1 MMGACVAA
9 QIDKDYY
16 VLALRMLFLVLR
28 VVLGFLVFR
37 WSSTPSV
44 QGLYRRNTRTIMLI
58 VSKVV
63 TVECITHTLPPPFPH
78 LVFSCHFLQWSSDAP
93 PRRAPNEMDGQAR
106 KGQNRARVEWT
117 DGTDASYQWAMD
129 RMADLPPPPD
139 SVDGNG
145 DNARQWSVSHEKT
158 FLLQGDPDVP
168 PEGRARSL
176 LRDVLEEYR
185 RRSGSGEV
193 SGSGSGSGCLTES
206 WVGGERFAWVDLQ
219 AGPFEWGP
227 AAGGEGYKSA
237 SLALLPRRPAIH
249 SSSPVGGSSRRVV
262 NDGGLSYAVKALR
275 GKMTTRM
282 NRLEI
287 LETQMG
293 CTKRATGDGA
303 DGVGVE
309 RGVSRGGA
317 RRLGVAAVACQEVSA
332 QLAFLRRF
340 RAREEEV
347 LPAAGVA
354 ARADSIGGGDGDE
367 IDTETLRAMQGS
379 HVALLEEVLGE
390 LAPATESDSRLL
402 GSTREEMNLGVESQ
416 VLLARLAALVSSL
429 ARGVIT
435 PASALPLPLPPLGE
449 HGAAAH
455 AKANG
460 REAGSASSPYLPSSV
475 SANGNDRRWSS
486 PFRLPIGP
494 ALTQARGSRVEAPT
508 STGRESQ
515 MGTGTA
521 HPLLSAPPP
530 PALEFF
536 IPDSL
541 AFTLYVVRAQDVYP
555 PLGAP
560 STQGYA
566 AADPATADGRRR
578 GKAGERDVDA
588 AVGSSGFDLPAFQ
601 AGAMSLRLPNQ
612 QASFTVHQVAASA
625 DMELATALA
634 GAMRESSVNVV
645 TAEG

>member
-1 MMGACVAA
+1 M
-9 QIDKDYY
+9 
-16 VLALRMLFLVLR
+16 
-28 VVLGFLVFR
+28 
-37 WSSTPSV
+37 
-44 QGLYRRNTRTIMLI
+44 QGHDRRITRTIILL
-58 VSKVV
+58 VAKVV
-63 TVECITHTLPPPFPH
+63 TVEYITHTLPPPRSH
-78 LVFSCHFLQWSSDAP
+78 TSSFSCHFLQWSSDAP
-93 PRRAPNEMDGQAR
+93 PRRAPHEMDGQAR

-129 RMADLPPPPD
+129 RMADLPSPPD
-139 SVDGNG
+139 STDGNG
-145 DNARQWSVSHEKT
+145 DKPRQWNVSHEKA

-168 PEGRARSL
+168 SEGRARSL

-206 WVGGERFAWVDLQ
+206 WVGGERLAWVDLQ

-237 SLALLPRRPAIH
+237 SLALFPRRPSIH
-249 SSSPVGGSSRRVV
+249 SSSPVDGSSWRVG
-262 NDGGLSYAVKALR
+262 NDGGLSHAVKALR
-275 GKMTTRM
+275 GKMATRM
-282 NRLEI
+282 NRLEV

-293 CTKRATGDGA
+293 CRKEATGDGA

-309 RGVSRGGA
+309 RGASRGGA

-354 ARADSIGGGDGDE
+354 AREDSIGGGDGVE
-367 IDTETLRAMQGS
+367 IDTETLRAMRGS

-402 GSTREEMNLGVESQ
+402 GSTREEINLGVESQ

-429 ARGVIT
+429 ARGVTT

-455 AKANG
+455 SKANG
-460 REAGSASSPYLPSSV
+460 RETRSASSPHLPSSV
-475 SANGNDRRWSS
+475 FANRNDKRWSS
-486 PFRLPIGP
+486 PVRLPVGP
-494 ALTQARGSRVEAPT
+494 ALTQARGSRAAAPT

-515 MGTGTA
+515 TGTGTA
-521 HPLLSAPPP
+521 HPLFSAPPP

-566 AADPATADGRRR
+566 AVDSAKAEGRRR

-634 GAMRESSVNVV
+634 GAMRESSVDVV